1 MSIFTWKND
10 TVELDENNNP
20 TLNINQEELINSTL
34 QLLGDIFGS
43 GLSDLAT
50 KYNELV
56 KENRMLKTKLEN
68 LSEVRDMQSKR
79 LATLTTAENDANT
92 YKKKYS
98 TIKKKN
104 EELQGKYNQALEKI
118 KNYEFKF
125 SNVKTCLQTLT
136 NQSTKV
142 MDAFTEVNN
151 IMHCT
156 GRVVE
161 KTIGDYK
168 IAKVPLNYNGHNRTN
183 IKMASAGIPVS
194 LTHNYCYVVESPGEG
209 QQYFYASEN
218 ADKLITADKVSID
231 TPEIREYILDQFKGV
246 SEAVFDGKD
255 DDNDF
260 TLINQKWKQVIDQ
273 TNTVINDIT
282 KNLKFN

>member
-218 ADKLITADKVSID
+218 AEKLITADKVSID
-231 TPEIREYILDQFKGV
+231 TPEIREYILDQFKVV

>member
-10 TVELDENNNP
+10 TLELDENNNP

-43 GLSDLAT
+43 GLSELAT

-68 LSEVRDMQSKR
+68 LSEARDMQLKR
-79 LATLTTAENDANT
+79 LTVLTNAESDANT
-92 YKKKYS
+92 YKKKFN

-104 EELQGKYNQALEKI
+104 DELQGKYNQAMEKI

-125 SNVKTCLQTLT
+125 NSIKGYMQSLT
-136 NQSTKV
+136 SQSTKV

-161 KTIGDYK
+161 KCIGDYK

-194 LTHNYCYVVESPGEG
+194 LAHNYCYVVESPGEG

-218 ADKLITADKVSID
+218 AEEVITADKVSID
-231 TPEIREYILDQFKGV
+231 TPEVREYIIEQFKGV

-260 TLINQKWKQVIDQ
+260 TLINQKWKAVIDQ
-273 TNTVINDIT
+273 TNAVINDIT
-282 KNLKFN
+282 KNLKF

>member
-10 TVELDENNNP
+10 TLELDENNNP
-20 TLNINQEELINSTL
+20 TLNINQEELINSAL
-34 QLLGDIFGS
+34 QLLGDIFGT

-68 LSEVRDMQSKR
+68 LSEARDMQLKR
-79 LATLTTAENDANT
+79 LTVLTNAESDANT
-92 YKKKYS
+92 YKKKFN

-104 EELQGKYNQALEKI
+104 EELQGKYNQAMEKI

-125 SNVKTCLQTLT
+125 NSIKGYMQSLT
-136 NQSTKV
+136 SQSIKV

-151 IMHCT
+151 
-156 GRVVE
+156 
-161 KTIGDYK
+161 YK

-218 ADKLITADKVSID
+218 ASELITVDKVSID
-231 TPEIREYILDQFKGV
+231 TPEVRDYILEQFKGV

-255 DDNDF
+255 DDSDF

-282 KNLKFN
+282 KNLKF

>member
-20 TLNINQEELINSTL
+20 TLNIDQEELINSAL
-34 QLLGDIFGS
+34 QLLGDIFGT

-68 LSEVRDMQSKR
+68 LSEARDMQLKR
-79 LATLTTAENDANT
+79 LTVLTNAESDANT
-92 YKKKYS
+92 YKKKYN
-98 TIKKKN
+98 TVKKKN
-104 EELQGKYNQALEKI
+104 EELQGKYNQAMEKI

-125 SNVKTCLQTLT
+125 NSIKGYMQSLT
-136 NQSTKV
+136 SQSIKV

-161 KTIGDYK
+161 KCIGDYK

-194 LTHNYCYVVESPGEG
+194 LMHNYCYVVESPGEG

-218 ADKLITADKVSID
+218 ASELITADKVSID
-231 TPEIREYILDQFKGV
+231 TPEVRDYILEQFKGV

-255 DDNDF
+255 DDSDF

-282 KNLKFN
+282 KNLKF

>member
-10 TVELDENNNP
+10 TLELDENNNP
-20 TLNINQEELINSTL
+20 TLNIDQEELINSTL

-43 GLSDLAT
+43 GLSELAT

-68 LSEVRDMQSKR
+68 LSEARDMQLKR
-79 LATLTTAENDANT
+79 LTVLTNAESDANT
-92 YKKKYS
+92 YKKKFN

-104 EELQGKYNQALEKI
+104 DELQGKYNQAMEKI

-125 SNVKTCLQTLT
+125 NSIKGYMQSLT
-136 NQSTKV
+136 SQSTKV

-161 KTIGDYK
+161 KCIGDYK

-194 LTHNYCYVVESPGEG
+194 LAHNYCYVVESPGEG

-218 ADKLITADKVSID
+218 AEELITADKVSID
-231 TPEIREYILDQFKGV
+231 TPEVRDYIIEQFKGV

-260 TLINQKWKQVIDQ
+260 TLINQKWKAVIDQ

-282 KNLKFN
+282 KNLKF

>member
-10 TVELDENNNP
+10 TLELDENNNP

-68 LSEVRDMQSKR
+68 LSEARDMQLKR
-79 LATLTTAENDANT
+79 LTVLTNAESDANT
-92 YKKKYS
+92 YKKKFN

-104 EELQGKYNQALEKI
+104 DELQGKYNQAMEKI

-125 SNVKTCLQTLT
+125 NSIKGYMQSLT
-136 NQSTKV
+136 SQSTKV

-161 KTIGDYK
+161 KCIGDYK

-194 LTHNYCYVVESPGEG
+194 LNHNYCYVVESPGEG

-218 ADKLITADKVSID
+218 ASELITADKVSID
-231 TPEIREYILDQFKGV
+231 TPEVREYILEQFKGV

-273 TNTVINDIT
+273 TNTVIKDIT
-282 KNLKFN
+282 KNLKF

>member
-209 QQYFYASEN
+209 QQYFYASDN
-218 ADKLITADKVSID
+218 AEKLITADKVSID

>member
-1 MSIFTWKND
+1 
-10 TVELDENNNP
+10 
-20 TLNINQEELINSTL
+20 
-34 QLLGDIFGS
+34 
-43 GLSDLAT
+43 
-50 KYNELV
+50 
-56 KENRMLKTKLEN
+56 
-68 LSEVRDMQSKR
+68 
-79 LATLTTAENDANT
+79 
-92 YKKKYS
+92 
-98 TIKKKN
+98 
-104 EELQGKYNQALEKI
+104 
-118 KNYEFKF
+118 
-125 SNVKTCLQTLT
+125 
-136 NQSTKV
+136 

-218 ADKLITADKVSID
+218 AEKLITADKVSID

>member
-10 TVELDENNNP
+10 TLELDENNNP
-20 TLNINQEELINSTL
+20 TLNINQEELINSAL
-34 QLLGDIFGS
+34 QLLGDIFGT

-68 LSEVRDMQSKR
+68 LSEARDMQLKR
-79 LATLTTAENDANT
+79 LTVLTNAESDANT
-92 YKKKYS
+92 YKKKFN

-104 EELQGKYNQALEKI
+104 DELQGKYNQAMEKI

-125 SNVKTCLQTLT
+125 NSIKGYMQSLT
-136 NQSTKV
+136 SQSTKV

-161 KTIGDYK
+161 KCIGDYK

-218 ADKLITADKVSID
+218 ASELITADKVSID
-231 TPEIREYILDQFKGV
+231 TPEVRRYR
-246 SEAVFDGKD
+246 
-255 DDNDF
+255 
-260 TLINQKWKQVIDQ
+260 
-273 TNTVINDIT
+273 
-282 KNLKFN
+282 